1 MMHPPM
7 APYYQPQAAA
17 WGQQPAQAQQQQQ
30 QQQLYSQP
38 QGGQLGG
45 SPGEIRSLWIG
56 DLQYWM
62 DENYLF
68 GCFAST
74 GEVKSIKIIKNKQ
87 TGQSEGYGF
96 VEFATR
102 ATAERVLQTYT
113 GQTMP
118 NATQVYRLNWASS
131 GSGER
136 RGHSGA
142 GDSAS
147 GGDDHTIFVG
157 DLGAEVTDSML
168 EDTFKDRYTSIRGAK
183 VVMDKLTG
191 RSKGYGFVKFGDSN
205 EQQRAMT
212 EMNGEY
218 CSTRPMRIG
227 AAANKK
233 GFGSQQYANSGG
245 GGGGGYQGAQ
255 ESDND
260 PNNTTIFV
268 GGIDGSS
275 VSEESLRQ
283 VFGPYGE
290 IIYVK
295 IPVGKRCAFVQFS
308 SRPSAEAALGGL
320 NGTSVAGQSI
330 RLSWGRSPSNKQQQ
344 QDPNQWN
351 AAGYYSYG
359 QGYENYGYAPQA
371 QQNANM
377 FAYGGYPGYGNYQ
390 QPQQQPQQQ

>member
-7 APYYQPQAAA
+7 PPYYQPQPAA
-17 WGQQPAQAQQQQQ
+17 WGQQPAQMAAP
-30 QQQLYSQP
+30 QQLLYGQS
-38 QGGQLGG
+38 QGGQQ
-45 SPGEIRSLWIG
+45 SAAPGEIRSLWIG

-62 DENYLF
+62 DENYLYD
-68 GCFAST
+68 CFANT
-74 GEVKSIKIIKNKQ
+74 GEVKNVKIIKNKQ
-87 TGQSEGYGF
+87 TGHSEGYGF
-96 VEFATR
+96 VEFNSR
-102 ATAERVLQTYT
+102 AAAERVLQTYT

-118 NATQVYRLNWASS
+118 NVSQVYRLNWASS

-136 RGHSGA
+136 RNDNN
-142 GDSAS
+142 GDE
-147 GGDDHTIFVG
+147 HTIFVG
-157 DLGAEVTDSML
+157 DLGAEVTDSIL
-168 EDTFKDRYTSIRGAK
+168 EETFKAHYQSVKGAK

-191 RSKGYGFVKFGDSN
+191 RSKGYGFVKFEDPT

-218 CSTRPMRIG
+218 CSTRQMRIG
-227 AAANKK
+227 PAANKK
-233 GFGSQQYANSGG
+233 AFSSQQYSNN
-245 GGGGGYQGAQ
+245 GYQGTQ

-275 VSEESLRQ
+275 VTEESLRQ

-290 IIYVK
+290 IVYVK

-308 SRPSAEAALGGL
+308 SRPSAEAALSAL
-320 NGTSVAGQSI
+320 NGTTVAGQSI

-344 QDPNQWN
+344 QQDSNQWN
-351 AAGYYSYG
+351 AGYYGYG
-359 QGYENYGYAPQA
+359 QGYENFGYAQP

-390 QPQQQPQQQ
+390 QQAQQQPQQQ